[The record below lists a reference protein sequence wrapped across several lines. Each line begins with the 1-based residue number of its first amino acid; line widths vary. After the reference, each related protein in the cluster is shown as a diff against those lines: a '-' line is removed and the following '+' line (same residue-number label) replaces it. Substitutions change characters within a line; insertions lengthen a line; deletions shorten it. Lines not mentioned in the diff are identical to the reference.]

1 MNIIIAS
8 TIVISAAVI
17 GYASYKIWGPD
28 NSVEETCET
37 IIKDTT
43 GEDIDLTPDSPET
56 TQSTTSSTT
65 ESK

>member
-28 NSVEETCET
+28 NSVEETCEA

-43 GEDIDLTPDSPET
+43 GEDVDLTPDSPET